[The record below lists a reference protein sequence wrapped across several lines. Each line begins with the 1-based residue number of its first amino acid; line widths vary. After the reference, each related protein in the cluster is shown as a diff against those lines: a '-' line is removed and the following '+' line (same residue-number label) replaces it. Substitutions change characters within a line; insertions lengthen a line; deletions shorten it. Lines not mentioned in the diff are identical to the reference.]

1 MTTTVAPATSL
12 STTTTT
18 AATGPADRLG
28 VVVPVLDVG
37 TATVSVIGPT
47 VVLDS
52 VTAAA
57 GWQVV
62 DDSAEEPG
70 TVDLS
75 FRTGAD
81 DERVDL
87 DVEWEDGVVRVRIRD
102 RRNDTET
109 ERPL

>member
-1 MTTTVAPATSL
+1 M
-12 STTTTT
+12 
-18 AATGPADRLG
+18 
-28 VVVPVLDVG
+28 PVLDVG